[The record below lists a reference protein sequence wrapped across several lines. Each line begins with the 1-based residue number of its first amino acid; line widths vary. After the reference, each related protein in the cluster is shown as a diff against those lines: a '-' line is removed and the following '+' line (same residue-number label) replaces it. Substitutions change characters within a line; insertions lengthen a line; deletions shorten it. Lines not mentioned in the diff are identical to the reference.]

1 MSGVNKLGLG
11 DFAKSAQISSLTRT
25 LEVAVHV
32 DTSPVKVRKRRRGA
46 RVLAG
51 ALATSLFA
59 LPVVGAANAAP
70 TDNSEA
76 LGQILDA
83 NLLNIDL
90 ADAASS
96 TAGNPS
102 ATGPVRNPLNLSLLD
117 SSVSLDLGG
126 GLNLPLIS
134 DAGNGGLLEL
144 GELGVAHSF
153 ASTPSATNAIGSA
166 GAVAEDGAISV
177 SPDSG
182 NGPARVDLTQ
192 LFDQLN
198 VSGLT
203 DQILSEANLE
213 LGALASRAEKNGTTV
228 TRDYTIADAK
238 LNLTSPA
245 VGELTTELGNV
256 VDVAGTTLNAAVGD
270 GGVLSSLIGSLENIS
285 LLGLG
290 VDTAQIHID
299 GLNDALNVVKTEVLQ
314 GVITSD
320 TGLVSVD
327 LGTGEVTVDLA
338 KLVGGDL
345 NGQAPNT
352 QLLSQ
357 PMIEAI
363 TTELT
368 TVLSNVATDLNDKL
382 VAAINEVQL
391 VIDLDVSLLVGNVG
405 VQVVGSLGDFAGT
418 SGNSPQVIG
427 SGLGSLVAPLLSAV
441 VDIVRPVVGTLL
453 TDAVGAV
460 KPAVDGIVT
469 SVVTPLAPVLDDVI
483 AQLLSITLNE
493 QGAKDLSGTEG
504 VYVSALTLTLLPSA
518 QAAKISLATS
528 AVRALDEDPVIA
540 PVDILTPGEG
550 EEVIGSTVPVTG
562 TAEPNTEIEVS
573 IDGGTPQTV
582 QVDGEGKWSTEFVDV
597 APGPHTV
604 TATDGNTSDEVNFT
618 VADESTADNTADN
631 TDVNT
636 ADNTGDNTDVN
647 TADNTGDNTEV
658 NTDVNTADNTA
669 ENTGDNTEVNTDVN
683 TADNSAENT
692 DVNTADNSAENTDVN
707 TADNTDV
714 NTDVNTA
721 ENTGDN
727 TEVNTAD
734 NSAENTDVNT
744 ADNTDVNTGDNT
756 DVNTGDNTDVNTGD
770 NTDVNTGDNT
780 DVNTDVN
787 TADNTGD
794 NTEVNTADNSA
805 ENTDVNTADNTDVN
819 TADNTDVNTGD
830 NTDVNTDVNT
840 ADNTGDNTEV
850 NTADN
855 SAENTDVNTA
865 DNTDVNTADNT
876 DVNTGDNTDVNT
888 GDNTDVNTDV
898 NTGDNTDVNT
908 DVNTADNTG
917 DNTEVNTA
925 DNSAENTDVNTADNT
940 DVNTADNSAENTA
953 ENSAENTEAN
963 TADNTDVNTGDNT
976 EVNTADNSADNTA
989 DNSAHPQVTVV
1000 PGSVE
1005 PGEDVNVIGD
1015 KFTPNGTVE
1024 VVVKNS
1030 DGEEKVPS
1038 FEVVVD
1044 ENGHFKE
1051 VIKTD
1056 GLDEGIYVVEVTD
1069 NETGKTFTE
1078 YFEVKKEATKRHV
1091 AIDITPNR
1099 LVKGEVGVV
1108 TGKKFTADSEV
1119 QISMTYLGAQPSNDA
1134 QVAAQGIPASVSANG
1149 DGEISFEVDSTDLEL
1164 GNYIVVATDQSGDYD
1179 FTTFT
1184 VVAKE
1189 DSTADNTAENT
1200 ADNSAENTGDNTDV
1214 NTADNSAENTGDN
1227 TDVNTADNSA
1237 ENTGDNTDVNTG
1249 DNTDVNTAENTD
1261 VNTAENTDVNTAENT
1276 DENTADNS
1284 AENTDVNTAE
1294 NTDENTA
1301 DNSAENTDVNTA
1313 DNSAENTDVN
1323 TAENTDANTADNSGD
1338 NTDANTGDNT
1348 NSNNGANGS
1357 DGSANNGANGSKK
1370 PNSLAETGSNG
1381 AMVIGIGAILLIAAG
1396 IASALVAR
1404 KRRVS

>member
-1 MSGVNKLGLG
+1 M
-11 DFAKSAQISSLTRT
+11 
-25 LEVAVHV
+25 
-32 DTSPVKVRKRRRGA
+32 KVRKRRRGA

-59 LPVVGAANAAP
+59 LPAVGAANAAP

-245 VGELTTELGNV
+245 VGELTSQLGNV

-270 GGVLSSLIGSLENIS
+270 GGVLSSLIGSLEAIN
-285 LLGLG
+285 LVGLG

-299 GLNDALNVVKTEVLQ
+299 GLNDALNVVKTEVLE
-314 GVITSD
+314 GVVTSD

-327 LGTGEVTVDLA
+327 LGTGVVSVDLA

-357 PMIEAI
+357 SMIEAI

-391 VIDLDVSLLVGNVG
+391 VVDLDVSLVVTNVG

-418 SGNSPQVIG
+418 TGNSPQVIG

-504 VYVSALTLTLLPSA
+504 VFVSALTLTLLPSA

-631 TDVNT
+631 TEVNT

-647 TADNTGDNTEV
+647 TADNTEV

-669 ENTGDNTEVNTDVN
+669 ENTGDNTEVNT
-683 TADNSAENT
+683 AD
-692 DVNTADNSAENTDVN
+692 NTDVN
-707 TADNTDV
+707 TADNTAENTGDNTEVNTADNTDVNTGDNTEVNTDVNTAENTGDNTEV

-756 DVNTGDNTDVNTGD
+756 EV
-770 NTDVNTGDNT
+770 
-780 DVNTDVN
+780 
-787 TADNTGD
+787 NTGD

-830 NTDVNTDVNT
+830 NTEVNTADNSAENTDVNTADNTDVNTGDNTDVNT

-855 SAENTDVNTA
+855 SAENTE
-865 DNTDVNTADNT
+865 
-876 DVNTGDNTDVNT
+876 
-888 GDNTDVNTDV
+888 
-898 NTGDNTDVNT
+898 
-908 DVNTADNTG
+908 VNTADNTG
-917 DNTEVNTA
+917 ENTEVNTA
-925 DNSAENTDVNTADNT
+925 DN
-940 DVNTADNSAENTA
+940 
-953 ENSAENTEAN
+953 
-963 TADNTDVNTGDNT
+963 TGENT
-976 EVNTADNSADNTA
+976 EVNTADN
-989 DNSAHPQVTVV
+989 
-1000 PGSVE
+1000 
-1005 PGEDVNVIGD
+1005 
-1015 KFTPNGTVE
+1015 
-1024 VVVKNS
+1024 
-1030 DGEEKVPS
+1030 
-1038 FEVVVD
+1038 
-1044 ENGHFKE
+1044 
-1051 VIKTD
+1051 
-1056 GLDEGIYVVEVTD
+1056 
-1069 NETGKTFTE
+1069 TG
-1078 YFEVKKEATKRHV
+1078 
-1091 AIDITPNR
+1091 
-1099 LVKGEVGVV
+1099 
-1108 TGKKFTADSEV
+1108 
-1119 QISMTYLGAQPSNDA
+1119 
-1134 QVAAQGIPASVSANG
+1134 
-1149 DGEISFEVDSTDLEL
+1149 
-1164 GNYIVVATDQSGDYD
+1164 
-1179 FTTFT
+1179 
-1184 VVAKE
+1184 
-1189 DSTADNTAENT
+1189 ENT
-1200 ADNSAENTGDNTDV
+1200 EV
-1214 NTADNSAENTGDN
+1214 NTADNTEH
-1227 TDVNTADNSA
+1227 
-1237 ENTGDNTDVNTG
+1237 
-1249 DNTDVNTAENTD
+1249 
-1261 VNTAENTDVNTAENT
+1261 
-1276 DENTADNS
+1276 
-1284 AENTDVNTAE
+1284 
-1294 NTDENTA
+1294 
-1301 DNSAENTDVNTA
+1301 
-1313 DNSAENTDVN
+1313 
-1323 TAENTDANTADNSGD
+1323 
-1338 NTDANTGDNT
+1338 
-1348 NSNNGANGS
+1348 
-1357 DGSANNGANGSKK
+1357 
-1370 PNSLAETGSNG
+1370 
-1381 AMVIGIGAILLIAAG
+1381 
-1396 IASALVAR
+1396 
-1404 KRRVS
+1404 